1 MLTSLEI
8 HHFAL
13 IDRLRVEFSDGF
25 NVFTGETGA
34 GKSILIDS
42 LGIVL
47 GGRASVLYLRDGAE
61 AYDIQAVF
69 DLADAPAVTD
79 ALRELALDGED
90 DTLFLRRRV
99 LASGKSQAFVNDR
112 QVPVRV
118 LSRLG
123 SLLVDIHGQHENQFL
138 LRPDAALSILD
149 HYQAELG
156 PARTAY
162 AEAYEAYQATAR
174 ELAYWQGKHLH
185 QGDDLARLAAD
196 IKEIREARPKP
207 GEDSELRERVRLL
220 ASHDKIVQALAAAH
234 NLLEGEEGGV
244 LDGLTEA
251 RKAIDQVSSYD
262 ASLETLSGSL
272 DSAWQTVEDGRQNLA
287 DRLSSDENDQQALDE
302 AQTRLDLLYH
312 LKQKYG
318 GNLEAV
324 LAYAD
329 KAEEEYHALEK
340 LSDTIE
346 KWAKKAEMDRAA
358 LQERADVL
366 TALRKNA
373 ADRFCAAILPHIH
386 DLAMPEGKVE
396 IAFRRL
402 PQCGRSGQDEA
413 VFLFSANLGMKP
425 QPLGKIASGGELSR
439 FALAVKTVLLEKFGV
454 PTMIFDE
461 IDTGVGGV
469 TAQKMAEKIALIA
482 EKRQVLCVTH
492 LPQIACFADRHLYIS
507 KAVEG
512 GSTVSRVTPL
522 DKEGQVDELMRM
534 MSGTQRSESAR
545 SSAREMLEMA
555 ARFKARRA
563 RG

>member
-156 PARTAY
+156 PARAAY
-162 AEAYEAYQATAR
+162 AGAYEAYQATAR

-220 ASHDKIVQALAAAH
+220 ASHDKIMQALAAAH

-272 DSAWQTVEDGRQNLA
+272 DSAWQTVEDVRQNLA
-287 DRLSSDENDQQALDE
+287 DRLSSDENF
-302 AQTRLDLLYH
+302 
-312 LKQKYG
+312 
-318 GNLEAV
+318 
-324 LAYAD
+324 
-329 KAEEEYHALEK
+329 AEVEP
-340 LSDTIE
+340 S
-346 KWAKKAEMDRAA
+346 
-358 LQERADVL
+358 QFNPDVK
-366 TALRKNA
+366 T
-373 ADRFCAAILPHIH
+373 P
-386 DLAMPEGKVE
+386 
-396 IAFRRL
+396 
-402 PQCGRSGQDEA
+402 
-413 VFLFSANLGMKP
+413 
-425 QPLGKIASGGELSR
+425 R
-439 FALAVKTVLLEKFGV
+439 FAIEILIGVEYESVPSIVIVLVAV
-454 PTMIFDE
+454 
-461 IDTGVGGV
+461 
-469 TAQKMAEKIALIA
+469 
-482 EKRQVLCVTH
+482 R
-492 LPQIACFADRHLYIS
+492 
-507 KAVEG
+507 
-512 GSTVSRVTPL
+512 
-522 DKEGQVDELMRM
+522 
-534 MSGTQRSESAR
+534 
-545 SSAREMLEMA
+545 
-555 ARFKARRA
+555 
-563 RG
+563 